1 MKISEIITILEKRV
15 IYLESLKAA
24 AFTEGDLDRYN
35 QYELELQETQTTL
48 TTLRP
53 HA

>member
-15 IYLESLKAA
+15 TYLENLKAA
-24 AFTEGDLDRYN
+24 SYAEGDLDRYN